1 MEKFSNDRHNHNKC
15 EGEFGLYY
23 EQKMKQKI
31 MEEFEEEEE
40 DKKRFEVKVNLTA
53 IKCDLYNLFHCFC
66 HRYL

>member
-1 MEKFSNDRHNHNKC
+1 MEKFSSDRHNHNKC

-40 DKKRFEVKVNLTA
+40 DKKRFEVKVNL
-53 IKCDLYNLFHCFC
+53 ID
-66 HRYL
+66 RRM